1 MSGPGKKEQA
11 HIESDSRRKGTMST
25 MTDHYQGAD
34 NSASK
39 LKGDI
44 GGRKNVY
51 EMDDKAVNSE
61 IDQNL
66 NSISGSVA
74 RLKAMSLVMNDEIES
89 QNQRLDRM
97 GVKAD
102 TVKTSVDGSKT
113 KLEKIIGKPVTK

>member
-1 MSGPGKKEQA
+1 MN
-11 HIESDSRRKGTMST
+11 T
-25 MTDHYQGAD
+25 MTDHYQGTD
-34 NSASK
+34 NSAAK
-39 LKGDI
+39 MKGQI
-44 GGRKNVY
+44 TSRKNVY
-51 EMDDKAVNSE
+51 EMDDKAINSE

-66 NSISGSVA
+66 NAISGSVA

-102 TVKTSVDGSKT
+102 AVKASVDTSKG